1 MTVMSRDPVDLRQLP
16 IGIQYLI
23 SLSVVTVVVIAA
35 WLVGRNQPV
44 PTWLTTHLIPALGWL
59 YIVLFSYV
67 IIIRLFN
74 KKD

>member
-1 MTVMSRDPVDLRQLP
+1 MSRDPIDLRKFP
-16 IGIQYLI
+16 IWLQYTI
-23 SLSVVTVVVIAA
+23 ALSVTAIIVTAA

-67 IIIRLFN
+67 IIIRLFK